1 MANAR
6 ATLKQAELT
15 RYLKAWRAAGFAAPR
30 VEIRPDG
37 TAIIVPSED
46 KTGDGKNDWD

>member
-6 ATLKQAELT
+6 APIKQAELT
-15 RYLKAWRAAGFAAPR
+15 RYLKAWLAAGLPVPR

-37 TAIIVPSED
+37 TAIILPTED
-46 KTGDGKNDWD
+46 KTGDSVNDWD

>member
-1 MANAR
+1 MANPR
-6 ATLKQAELT
+6 AALKQVDLT
-15 RYLKAWRAAGFAAPR
+15 RYLKAWRAAGYPVPR

-46 KTGDGKNDWD
+46 KTGDGLNDWD